1 MRFMCCLNMGFNF
14 KILKMSTEMIALDTE
29 SIVAQTEHFADFN
42 VAHSYDVVT
51 TLIRSNFREKCDF
64 GWSKN

>member
-1 MRFMCCLNMGFNF
+1 
-14 KILKMSTEMIALDTE
+14 MIALDTE